1 MREKPGVCRVCGC
14 SACFFRPTLNSSLL
28 WGRDQIV
35 LGCWQHEDET
45 MSDPDC
51 QELIDRKEVL
61 GPNFGFA
68 FDQDTREW
76 EETGRCSDRSA
87 RRNEFVPEAGAQP
100 RANMPS
106 SGYEGHPTSHPQ
118 AHQLTS
124 PSASASQR
132 DAPSRRQSPTINL
145 NYPEKPQRCRLAVM
159 RTESHQVNLQCRP
172 RSPGRYPAGRDV
184 TRAASV

>member
-1 MREKPGVCRVCGC
+1 LSKHLATTPAIDSVAIKEPTDLELTFGGMKRIEGQMREKPGVCRVCGC

-124 PSASASQR
+124 SP
-132 DAPSRRQSPTINL
+132 APVPVPVSG
-145 NYPEKPQRCRLAVM
+145 M
-159 RTESHQVNLQCRP
+159 R
-172 RSPGRYPAGRDV
+172 PAGGKAR
-184 TRAASV
+184 RLI